1 MVNKKNKKV
10 KAKPKTKTVAKVN
23 ENIASTEEI
32 GVSKIKKQPF
42 FKGFNTISI
51 TIIFVLVSVIAAFAV
66 IMGLT
71 IKVTINE
78 LSNKASIDSLYKIDG
93 FKRATLDENWQS
105 LMTEVNDNINSSQ
118 RIVYYVV
125 SEYTGVDEKG
135 LATYNIIDR
144 SIELEDENALDWYEY
159 TNPEKTNSFRIY
171 FDKVAYNYEKEMPI
185 GKNEKTKVPA
195 DKYMN
200 TEQECRNAKVVTV
213 VLGEIRDKYTKKL
226 IKGKY
231 LHLGIPS
238 KNNEFNAAEHKFW
251 EGILY
256 LVSLMLLI
264 TLFVSFA
271 LARTIT
277 APLAEMEKTV
287 AKIKDGDLSGRIEMT
302 KYQELNQLA
311 ESYNQMTNTLQR
323 LYSTLENQV
332 QNRTKELKSAY
343 AELQS
348 TQAMMV
354 HSEKMKSL
362 GELVAGIMHEIN
374 NPINF
379 IYGNMTHLSNYSND
393 LINMIEEYNKY
404 VDSLTPE
411 QQSAINDMREEIDY
425 NFLKSDLPE
434 LIKSCKEGADRAKNI
449 IQDLKSFSRMEE
461 VAITD
466 VDLPTEIDTTLNILH
481 NKIKNKAEVHKEY
494 MENVPKIEAFGG
506 QLNQVFMNILD
517 NAVGAI
523 EKQGDIWI
531 RINKDKTG
539 KNLVLEIEDN
549 GVGMD
554 QETASKVFDPFFTT
568 KPVGQGTGLGMSIT
582 HKIIKN
588 HQGSISVSS
597 KVGQGTKFIITLP
610 LNIDRENLKTA
621 ALSEGDK

>member
-1 MVNKKNKKV
+1 MDNKKNKKV
-10 KAKPKTKTVAKVN
+10 KVKQK
-23 ENIASTEEI
+23 IASKINEKVATADDI
-32 GVSKIKKQPF
+32 VATKIKNQSS

-71 IKVTINE
+71 IKVTIND
-78 LSNKASIDSLYKIDG
+78 LANKATLDSLKKIDG
-93 FKRATLDENWQS
+93 FKRTLVDGNWQN
-105 LMTEVNDNINSSQ
+105 LMTEVNDNINVGQ
-118 RIVYYVV
+118 KIIYYVV
-125 SEYTGVDEKG
+125 SERTGVDKNG
-135 LATYNIIDR
+135 FATYKVVDK
-144 SIELEDENALDWYEY
+144 SFDLQDENAQDWYKY
-159 TNPEKTNSFRIY
+159 KNPKNVNSFTIDFNKVVY
-171 FDKVAYNYEKEMPI
+171 KHTDKQNNSV
-185 GKNEKTKVPA
+185 

-200 TEQECRNAKVVTV
+200 SKFVCERAKKYTV
-213 VLGEIRDKYTKKL
+213 VVKEDATSAT
-226 IKGKY
+226 Y
-231 LHLGIPS
+231 LHLGIPDES
-238 KNNEFNAAEHKFW
+238 NEFNLAENNFW
-251 EGILY
+251 NGLMY
-256 LVSLMLLI
+256 LASLMLLI
-264 TLFVSFA
+264 TMFVSFA

-404 VDSLTPE
+404 ADSLTPE
-411 QQSAINDMREEIDY
+411 QQVAINEMKEEIDY

-481 NKIKNKAEVHKEY
+481 NKIKNKAQVHKEY

-554 QETASKVFDPFFTT
+554 QETANKVFDPFFTT

>member
-10 KAKPKTKTVAKVN
+10 KAKPKTVVKVN

-32 GVSKIKKQPF
+32 GVTKIKKQPL

-71 IKVTINE
+71 IKVTIND
-78 LSNKASIDSLYKIDG
+78 LANKATLDSLKKIDG
-93 FKRATLDENWQS
+93 FKRTLVDGNWQN
-105 LMTEVNDNINSSQ
+105 LMTEVNDNINVGQ
-118 RIVYYVV
+118 KIIYYVV
-125 SEYTGVDEKG
+125 SERTGVDKNG
-135 LATYNIIDR
+135 FATYKVVDK
-144 SIELEDENALDWYEY
+144 SFDLQDENAQDWYKY
-159 TNPEKTNSFRIY
+159 KNPKNVNSFTIDFNKVVY
-171 FDKVAYNYEKEMPI
+171 KHTDKQNNSV
-185 GKNEKTKVPA
+185 

-200 TEQECRNAKVVTV
+200 SKFVCEKAKKYTV
-213 VLGEIRDKYTKKL
+213 VVKEDATSAT
-226 IKGKY
+226 Y
-231 LHLGIPS
+231 LHLGIPDES
-238 KNNEFNAAEHKFW
+238 NEFNLAENNFW
-251 EGILY
+251 NGLMY
-256 LVSLMLLI
+256 LASLMLLI
-264 TLFVSFA
+264 TMFVSFA

-302 KYQELNQLA
+302 KYQELNQLV
-311 ESYNQMTNTLQR
+311 ESYNQMANTLQR

-404 VDSLTPE
+404 ADSLTPE
-411 QQSAINDMREEIDY
+411 QQVAINEMKEEIDY

-481 NKIKNKAEVHKEY
+481 NKIKNKAQVHKEY

-554 QETASKVFDPFFTT
+554 QETANKVFDPFFTT

>member
-1 MVNKKNKKV
+1 MNLRCTRVLLNKKNKKLKV
-10 KAKPKTKTVAKVN
+10 KPKTTAKINDNAVTP
-23 ENIASTEEI
+23 EDID
-32 GVSKIKKQPF
+32 IKKIQNQSL
-42 FKGFNTISI
+42 FKGFNRISI
-51 TIIFVLVSVIAAFAV
+51 TIIFVLVSVIAAFAA

-71 IKVTINE
+71 IKVTIND
-78 LSNKASIDSLYKIDG
+78 LANKATLDSLKKIDG
-93 FKRATLDENWQS
+93 FKRTLADENWQA
-105 LMTEVNDNINSSQ
+105 LMTEVNDNINAGQ
-118 RIVYYVV
+118 KIIYYVV
-125 SEYTGVDEKG
+125 SERTGVDKNG
-135 LATYNIIDR
+135 FATYKIIDK
-144 SIELEDENALDWYEY
+144 SFDLKAENSQNWYRY
-159 TNPEKTNSFRIY
+159 KNPKNANSFAID
-171 FDKVAYNYEKEMPI
+171 FDKVVYNYKDKQ
-185 GKNEKTKVPA
+185 KNSV

-200 TEQECRNAKVVTV
+200 T
-213 VLGEIRDKYTKKL
+213 KYTCQKAKKYT
-226 IKGKY
+226 IVVKEDKNKVAATY
-231 LHLGIPS
+231 LHLGLPAES
-238 KNNEFNAAEHKFW
+238 NEFDLAEDNFW
-251 EGILY
+251 NGLKY
-256 LVSLMLLI
+256 LASLMLLI
-264 TLFVSFA
+264 TLFVSFT
-271 LARTIT
+271 LSRTIT

-302 KYQELNQLA
+302 KYQELNELA
-311 ESYNQMTNTLQR
+311 EAYNQMTNTLQR

-411 QQSAINDMREEIDY
+411 QQAVINDMKEEIDY

-461 VAITD
+461 VSITD
-466 VDLPTEIDTTLNILH
+466 VNLPSEIDTTLNILH

-531 RINKDKTG
+531 RINKDDSG
-539 KNLVLEIEDN
+539 KNIVLEIEDN

-597 KVGQGTKFIITLP
+597 KVGQGTKFVITLP

>member
-1 MVNKKNKKV
+1 MLNKKNKKLKV
-10 KAKPKTKTVAKVN
+10 KSKTTAKAN
-23 ENIASTEEI
+23 ENA
-32 GVSKIKKQPF
+32 VSPEDIDIKKIQNQSL
-42 FKGFNTISI
+42 FKGFNRISI
-51 TIIFVLVSVIAAFAV
+51 TIIFVLVSVIAAFAA

-71 IKVTINE
+71 IKVTIND
-78 LSNKASIDSLYKIDG
+78 LANKATLDSLKKVDG
-93 FKRATLDENWQS
+93 FKRTLANGDWQA
-105 LMTEVNDNINSSQ
+105 LMTEVNDNINAGQ
-118 RIVYYVV
+118 KIIYYVV
-125 SEYTGVDEKG
+125 SERTGVDKNG
-135 LATYNIIDR
+135 FATYKIVDK
-144 SIELEDENALDWYEY
+144 SLDLKSENTQNWYKY
-159 TNPEKTNSFRIY
+159 KNPKNANSFTID
-171 FDKVAYNYEKEMPI
+171 FDKVVYNYK
-185 GKNEKTKVPA
+185 
-195 DKYMN
+195 DKQNNSVDRYMN
-200 TEQECRNAKVVTV
+200 NRYTCEKAK
-213 VLGEIRDKYTKKL
+213 KYTVLVNENKNN
-226 IKGKY
+226 GTATY
-231 LHLGIPS
+231 LHLGIPAES
-238 KNNEFNAAEHKFW
+238 NEFDLAEDNFW
-251 EGILY
+251 NGLMY
-256 LVSLMLLI
+256 LASLMLLI
-264 TLFVSFA
+264 TLFVSFT
-271 LARTIT
+271 LSRTIT

-302 KYQELNQLA
+302 KYQELNELA
-311 ESYNQMTNTLQR
+311 EAYNQMTNTLQR

-404 VDSLTPE
+404 ADSLTPE
-411 QQSAINDMREEIDY
+411 QQSAIKDMLEEIDY

-461 VAITD
+461 VSITD
-466 VDLPTEIDTTLNILH
+466 VNLPAEIDTTLNILH

-531 RINKDKTG
+531 RINKDDSG
-539 KNLVLEIEDN
+539 KNIVLEIEDN